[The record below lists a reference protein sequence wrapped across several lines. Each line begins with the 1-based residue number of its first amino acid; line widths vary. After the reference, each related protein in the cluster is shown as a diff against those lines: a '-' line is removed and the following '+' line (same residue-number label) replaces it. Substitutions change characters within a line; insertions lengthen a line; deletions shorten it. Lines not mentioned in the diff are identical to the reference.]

1 MVKRSDHY
9 KLDRDDKIQYGGPM
23 YASWSSA
30 LKSEMKYG

>member
-1 MVKRSDHY
+1 MVKRSDHN
-9 KLDRDDKIQYGGPM
+9 KFDRDDKIQYGGPM